1 MLRFLRSIEL
11 TVDAF
16 MATVESIALSVVSR
30 IATWSAPIP
39 SAVAVTR
46 SVMHTLELPIEV
58 GVFVAITLEVFGI
71 AAAHQWLE
79 AKEWNATKKAREPAA
94 EERIGRGAT
103 IAYVVI
109 AEVMICTMELRTI
122 LETGQPWGLGA
133 LVFPPMTLIIV
144 LVANERMMQHQRR
157 MDRME
162 ARANS
167 ANGDYG
173 MFCQAMANGGRAMTI
188 EDLSA
193 HLGKSERT
201 ISRWKV
207 KWHDERQANHEPL

>member
-1 MLRFLRSIEL
+1 MLKALHSIDI
-11 TVDAF
+11 TIDAF

-79 AKEWNATKKAREPAA
+79 AKEWNATKKSREANA
-94 EERIGRGAT
+94 DERIGKWAT
-103 IAYVVI
+103 ISYVVI
-109 AEVMICTMELRTI
+109 AEVMIFTMELRTI

-133 LVFPPMTLIIV
+133 MVFPPMTLIIV
-144 LVANERMMQHQRR
+144 LVANERMMQHQRK

-162 ARANS
+162 AKTNAV
-167 ANGDYG
+167 NGDYG
-173 MFCQAMANGGRAMTI
+173 MFCQLMANGGRGLSI
-188 EDLSA
+188 EDMA
-193 HLGKSERT
+193 EKMGKSERT
-201 ISRWKV
+201 ISRWKATWL
-207 KWHDERQANHEPL
+207 KEGQ